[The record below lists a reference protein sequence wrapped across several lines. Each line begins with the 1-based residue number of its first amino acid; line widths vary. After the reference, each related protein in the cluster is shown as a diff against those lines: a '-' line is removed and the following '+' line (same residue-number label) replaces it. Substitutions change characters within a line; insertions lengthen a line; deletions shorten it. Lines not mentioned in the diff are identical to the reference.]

1 MSKQTTCQND
11 PLTRSITK
19 FKRETLEW
27 SFGIFF
33 FFAPRARASAG
44 ADASAARVISF

>member
-27 SFGIFF
+27 SFVF
-33 FFAPRARASAG
+33 FFAPRARASAA